1 MGSNNAMSAVPEV
14 IEQPLSRDVLAQ
26 RFRELCEDPRFA
38 NLPGKVELDA
48 WGRIIMSPANNQHG
62 FVQARLAALLMQ
74 ALGGA
79 ALVEASISTD
89 PDLRVADVAWASD
102 EFMHGHG
109 RETPFMIAPEICIEV
124 ASPSNSAKEL
134 QDKVAAYLAVG
145 ANEAWV
151 VYPQTQRI
159 EFFGPAGRL
168 ARTAFAVNLDRLFD

>member
-1 MGSNNAMSAVPEV
+1 MSAILEV
-14 IEQPLSRDVLAQ
+14 MQQPLDREALAQ
-26 RFRELCEDPRFA
+26 RYRELCEDPRFA
-38 NLPGKVELDA
+38 NLPGKIELDP

-62 FVQARLAALLMQ
+62 LIQARLAELLRQ
-74 ALGGA
+74 SLGGA
-79 ALVEASISTD
+79 AFVEASISTD

-124 ASPSNSAKEL
+124 ASPSNSANEL
-134 QDKVAAYLAVG
+134 QGKVAAYLAVG

-168 ARTAFAVNLDRLFD
+168 AHTAFAVNLDRLFD